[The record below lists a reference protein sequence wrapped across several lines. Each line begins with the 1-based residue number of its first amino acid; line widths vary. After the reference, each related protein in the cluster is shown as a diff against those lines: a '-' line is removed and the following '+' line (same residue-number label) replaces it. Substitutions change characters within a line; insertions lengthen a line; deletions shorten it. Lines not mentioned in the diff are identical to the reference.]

1 MPKILVVDDSLT
13 MRSVI
18 RRELGTDRYEI
29 IEAKNGQEALA
40 LIERG
45 LMPDLVTLDV
55 EMPGLN
61 GFETYEAMFGPRFA
75 ARFARAPRGR
85 IPVVFITACNNLE
98 ERRRGFELGAIDF
111 ISKNFEPG
119 TLAQLVFR
127 ILRPNDRLR
136 GINVLLVDDSPSV
149 RAIVGKA
156 LSEEGVTVTEAEDG
170 NRAFEILCNQM
181 SETDLV
187 ITDIAMPYMD
197 GIEMLRTLLVRVDT
211 RAPVIVVASSHTPDE
226 IARRGGLPSQARF
239 IPKPIDRR
247 LLAAVLV
254 EARGT
259 SDTF

>member
-156 LSEEGVTVTEAEDG
+156 LSEEGVTVTEAE
-170 NRAFEILCNQM
+170 
-181 SETDLV
+181 
-187 ITDIAMPYMD
+187 
-197 GIEMLRTLLVRVDT
+197 
-211 RAPVIVVASSHTPDE
+211 VVN
-226 IARRGGLPSQARF
+226 
-239 IPKPIDRR
+239 
-247 LLAAVLV
+247 
-254 EARGT
+254 
-259 SDTF
+259 